1 MICKVSSDF
10 VQLYILTL
18 ALATSSLNL
27 GLFLVEHILR
37 LHH

>member
-1 MICKVSSDF
+1 MICKVSNDF

-18 ALATSSLNL
+18 ALATSSLTL
-27 GLFLVEHILR
+27 GLFLVENILR